1 MAMKRFPI
9 TNVEGDLVAQY
20 RNPDEKFYASLE
32 LNQVAFPKTGMVVS
46 QTPLGAVFTRQTPCE
61 NGMWVVGDKAAGAI
75 NPPTAATSA
84 PIGIVYTTEKEYDDY
99 HMGLQRFGHKVAGDY
114 PRVGLLGVGDTVTTN
129 CLQYD
134 DTVFQ
139 AVTTG
144 ANQMT
149 AEEALLTE
157 LKKDLTANPLYV
169 AIKPVG
175 QNETVSAA
183 NAVPQIVKNPP
194 QAGIYGKIVK
204 FYTIPNGGLGVKY
217 QIIRI

>member
-1 MAMKRFPI
+1 MALTRFPI
-9 TNVEGDLVAQY
+9 TNPVGDMVDKY
-20 RNPDEKFYASLE
+20 RDPDEKLYASLE

-46 QTPLGAVFTRQTPCE
+46 QVPLGSVFTKANPCE

-84 PIGIVYTTEKEYDDY
+84 PIGIVYTTEKEYDMMHY
-99 HMGLQRFGHKVAGDY
+99 GLQRFGRKVAGDY

-134 DTVFQ
+134 DTVF
-139 AVTTG
+139 AAASG
-144 ANQMT
+144 KT
-149 AEEALLTE
+149 AEQVLLDALKAIDT
-157 LKKDLTANPLYV
+157 TPLYV
-169 AIKPVG
+169 AIHPVE
-175 QNETVSAA
+175 QNKTVSAV
-183 NAVPQIVKNPP
+183 NAIPEIVKNIP
-194 QAGIYGKIVK
+194 QSGIYGKIVK